1 MRFLG
6 VEALQNH
13 DFEIAEKCFVKL
25 KDIPFIEL
33 CKKYFD
39 AFKNTKKVDA
49 DILRADLLAYQGK
62 YQEAASAFITT
73 GHTNEAIS
81 MFCELKKFDEAQRFL
96 KMSNNTL
103 ETKNIM
109 SNLISEQ
116 AGWALANGDWKQ
128 AGQLYTS
135 SKNYK
140 TAIEIYTKENF
151 LEGLIEVCRI
161 IDKDGN

>member
-1 MRFLG
+1 
-6 VEALQNH
+6 
-13 DFEIAEKCFVKL
+13 
-25 KDIPFIEL
+25 
-33 CKKYFD
+33 
-39 AFKNTKKVDA
+39 
-49 DILRADLLAYQGK
+49 
-62 YQEAASAFITT
+62 
-73 GHTNEAIS
+73 
-81 MFCELKKFDEAQRFL
+81 MFCELKRFDEAQRFL
-96 KMSNNTL
+96 KMGNNTL

-109 SNLISEQ
+109 ANLVSEQ

-140 TAIEIYTKENF
+140 TAIEIYTKENY